1 MPNGCGQ
8 LQDWSNIMVK
18 RRNDDKPLLPTML
31 LTSKE
36 EAFEKITKRIELGN
50 QIKNSNITSLEEF
63 KQIESEFYTWNDF
76 NEELLSRMF
85 DNTSIREGYKKSFYI
100 GSISERTLTELVEE
114 LKDNVDYYLRKLES
128 IRGRLEIIEV
138 SPRLVQQ
145 PPSPSQQ
152 RTLNKNIFVVHGHDE
167 GSKEAVARFIL
178 KLGLNPIILNEQPNA
193 GKTII
198 EKFEA
203 SSEEVSSA
211 VVLLTPDDMGYP
223 KDRPEEIKPRAR
235 QNVILEL
242 GYFVAKLGR
251 SRVCALYKGDVEIP
265 SDYLGVIYLKMD
277 SNWHFS
283 LAKEIKHVINDIDLN
298 KAF

>member
-1 MPNGCGQ
+1 
-8 LQDWSNIMVK
+8 MVK
-18 RRNDDKPLLPTML
+18 RRNDDKPLPPPML
-31 LTSKE
+31 LNSKE

-50 QIKNSNITSLEEF
+50 RIKNSNITSLEGL
-63 KQIESEFYTWNDF
+63 KQVNSQFDTWNEF
-76 NEELLSRMF
+76 NQELLSRMF
-85 DNTSIREGYKKSFYI
+85 DNPSIRDGYRKSFYI
-100 GSISERTLTELVEE
+100 GSISERPLTELIEE

-128 IRGRLEIIEV
+128 IRDRLAIIDV
-138 SPRLVQQ
+138 SPSLLQQ
-145 PPSPSQQ
+145 PPIPSQQ
-152 RTLNKNIFVVHGHDE
+152 RTLSKKVFVVHGHDE
-167 GSKEAVARFIL
+167 GAKEAVARFIS

-193 GKTII
+193 GNTII

-203 SSEEVSSA
+203 SSEEVSYA

-223 KDRPEEIKPRAR
+223 KDRQEEIKPRAR

-277 SNWHFS
+277 SNWHLS

>member
-1 MPNGCGQ
+1 V
-8 LQDWSNIMVK
+8 VK
-18 RRNDDKPLLPTML
+18 RRNDDKPLPPPML
-31 LTSKE
+31 LNSKE

-50 QIKNSNITSLEEF
+50 RIKNSNITSLEEF
-63 KQIESEFYTWNDF
+63 KQVESESYTWNEF
-76 NEELLSRMF
+76 NEELLSRIF
-85 DNTSIREGYKKSFYI
+85 DNTSIRDGYRKSIYI
-100 GSISERTLTELVEE
+100 GSISERTLTELIEE

-128 IRGRLEIIEV
+128 IRGRLELIEESSRII
-138 SPRLVQQ
+138 SQ
-145 PPSPSQQ
+145 PPFPSTQ
-152 RTLNKNIFVVHGHDE
+152 RTLSKKVFVVHGHDDGMRE
-167 GSKEAVARFIL
+167 TVARYL
-178 KLGLNPIILNEQPNA
+178 EKLGLNPIILSEQPNA

-203 SSEEVSSA
+203 SSEEVSFA
-211 VVLLTPDDMGYP
+211 VVLLAPDDMGYP
-223 KDRPEEIKPRAR
+223 KDRPKEIKPRAR

-265 SDYLGVIYLKMD
+265 SDYHGVLYLKMD
-277 SNWHFS
+277 SSWQFS